1 MPLIEPVALYF
12 GAERAEGLLFICIGL
27 VGLELAHTCWRKGLT
42 AQARGAAITLLLL
55 ASLQVV
61 VGGTVFS
68 RSPDDLARVSHA
80 VQTDVARVRAEEL
93 PRMQTVMRKFRIYHW
108 LEIAALCLGALFA
121 MAGQRGSRLRGV
133 GLALVPQALV
143 LLVLD
148 GMAEQRG
155 ADYLAWLQTL

>member
-42 AQARGAAITLLLL
+42 GQARGAAITLLLL

-61 VGGTVFS
+61 VGATVFA
-68 RSPDDLARVSHA
+68 RSPDDMARVSQA
-80 VQTDVARVRAEEL
+80 VQADVASVRSQEV
-93 PRMQTVMRKFRIYHW
+93 PRMQTVMGQFRIYHW
-108 LEIAALCLGALFA
+108 MEIAALCLGGLFA

-133 GLALVPQALV
+133 GLALVPEALV
-143 LLVLD
+143 MLVLD

-155 ADYLAWLQTL
+155 ADYLAWLLSL